1 MSVIVKMAKNKKS
14 KDFRGLE
21 LPDPYGHGFERI
33 EDPLEQT
40 RQQWEKLEQRRQLV
54 GNITRNKFLLFWRSI
69 AGLSLAFFS
78 LLGVLFPQQI
88 AQNRNLVF
96 LLPVPI
102 LLATLPSII
111 ASESA
116 WHAMQARLSL
126 REQGGFS
133 NGSKH
138 ALRVQP
144 GMDRILDGLRD
155 HRRNNLVSTVLIGLS
170 LGLMLLSL
178 SPPPGS
184 VAWTLALIIA
194 MSSGFLYTFHAQHT
208 LDYVRQL
215 GDRFPNL
222 VFHSPTHHPTQL
234 GSILG
239 DLLVTHL
246 DPDLYLEWND
256 WKKEFERSLIPGYD
270 KRQALERLLYI
281 LYLHNEDVLKTQ
293 RVPEELSVFMKRDSV
308 KRILLTDEST
318 FNWRTLQR
326 LISHARAWQP
336 SAFYILDRLQNDL
349 LSGKPELIRA
359 KWRMDAAVD
368 DKSID
373 GSANLFISLNNQTFE
388 SRHVKVE
395 VLVPN
400 GEPKSRDH
408 RFELKPCPPPRHGI
422 KLSNSTDEDA
432 LDWIP
437 RYLEKG
443 VVLWINVA
451 WNRKFYGR
459 SDIQVILRDD
469 EGIILESQVLT
480 TFVESNSAD
489 NTRERI
495 KRLEKARR
503 IGELSIPSVEF
514 F

>member
-1 MSVIVKMAKNKKS
+1 MGKMAKRKPSN
-14 KDFRGLE
+14 DFRSLE

-33 EDPLEQT
+33 EDPLEHT
-40 RQQWEKLEQRRQLV
+40 RRQWEKLENRRRLA
-54 GNITRNKFLLFWRSI
+54 GNVTRNRILLFWRSI
-69 AGLSLAFFS
+69 AGLVLAFFS

-88 AQNRNLVF
+88 SEMSNLVF

-102 LLATLPSII
+102 IMATLPSII

-133 NGSKH
+133 SGSKH

-144 GMDRILDGLRD
+144 GMDRILDGLKD
-155 HRRNNLVSTVLIGLS
+155 HRRNNLVSTVLIGLA

-184 VAWTLALIIA
+184 VAWNLALIIA

-215 GDRFPNL
+215 GDKFSNL
-222 VFHSPTHHPTQL
+222 VFHAPTHHPTQL

-246 DPDLYLEWND
+246 DPDLYLEWSE
-256 WKKEFERSLIPGYD
+256 WKDNFNKSLIPGYD

-281 LYLHNEDVLKTQ
+281 LYLHNEEVLEAEK
-293 RVPEELSVFMKRDSV
+293 VPVELSVFMKKNSI
-308 KRILLTDEST
+308 KRVLLEEDDR

-326 LISHARAWQP
+326 LISHAKAWQP
-336 SAFYILDRLQNDL
+336 SAFDLLDRLQNDL
-349 LSGKPELIRA
+349 LSGRPELIRS
-359 KWRMDAAVD
+359 KWRMDVSID
-368 DKSID
+368 ERSID
-373 GSANLFISLNNQTFE
+373 GSTNLFIALNNQTFE

-408 RFELKPCPPPRHGI
+408 RFELKPCPPPRQEI
-422 KLSNSTDEDA
+422 KLSNPTDEDA

-437 RYLEKG
+437 RYLQKG

-451 WNRKFYGR
+451 WNRKFSGN
-459 SDIQVILRDD
+459 SNIQVILRDD
-469 EGIILESQVLT
+469 EGIVLESQVLT
-480 TFVESNSAD
+480 TIVARNSAD
-489 NTRERI
+489 NTRERV
-495 KRLEKARR
+495 KRLEVARK
-503 IGELSIPSVEF
+503 IGDLTIPKVDFS
-514 F
+514 

>member
-1 MSVIVKMAKNKKS
+1 MGKMAKRKPSN
-14 KDFRGLE
+14 DFRSLE
-21 LPDPYGHGFERI
+21 LPDPYGHGFERS
-33 EDPLEQT
+33 EDPLEHT
-40 RQQWEKLEQRRQLV
+40 RSQWEKLESRRRLA
-54 GNITRNKFLLFWRSI
+54 GNITRNRFLLFWRSV
-69 AGLSLAFFS
+69 AGLILAFFS

-88 AQNRNLVF
+88 SEKSNLVF

-133 NGSKH
+133 SGSKH

-144 GMDRILDGLRD
+144 GMDRILDGWKD
-155 HRRNNLVSTVLIGLS
+155 HRRNNLVSTVLIGLA

-184 VAWTLALIIA
+184 VAWNLALVIA

-215 GDRFPNL
+215 GDKFSNL
-222 VFHSPTHHPTQL
+222 VFHAPTHHPTQL

-246 DPDLYLEWND
+246 DPDLYLEWREWRKQFD
-256 WKKEFERSLIPGYD
+256 KSLIPGYD

-281 LYLHNEDVLKTQ
+281 LYLHNEDVLPAK
-293 RVPEELSVFMKRDSV
+293 RVPEELSVFMKHDTI
-308 KRILLTDEST
+308 KEILLEEGNR

-326 LISHARAWQP
+326 LISHAKAWQP
-336 SAFYILDRLQNDL
+336 SAFELLDRLQNDL
-349 LSGKPELIRA
+349 LVGQPELIRS
-359 KWRMDAAVD
+359 KWRMDVSID
-368 DKSID
+368 EKSID
-373 GSANLFISLNNQTFE
+373 GSTNLFIALNNQTFE
-388 SRHVKVE
+388 PRHVKVE

-408 RFELKPCPPPRHGI
+408 RFELKPCPPPRQEI
-422 KLSNSTDEDA
+422 KLSNSSDEDA

-437 RYLEKG
+437 RYLQKG

-451 WNRKFYGR
+451 WNRRFSGN
-459 SDIQVILRDD
+459 SNIQVILRDD
-469 EGIILESQVLT
+469 DGIILESKVLT
-480 TFVESNSAD
+480 TFVERNSAD
-489 NTRERI
+489 NTRERV
-495 KRLEKARR
+495 KRLELARK
-503 IGELSIPSVEF
+503 IGELSIPNVDF
-514 F
+514 R

>member
-1 MSVIVKMAKNKKS
+1 MGKMAKRKPSN
-14 KDFRGLE
+14 DFRSLE

-33 EDPLEQT
+33 EDPLEHT
-40 RQQWEKLEQRRQLV
+40 RRQWEKLENRRRLA
-54 GNITRNKFLLFWRSI
+54 GNVTRNRILLFWRSI
-69 AGLSLAFFS
+69 AGLVLAFFS

-88 AQNRNLVF
+88 SEMSNLVF

-102 LLATLPSII
+102 IMATLPSII

-133 NGSKH
+133 SGSKH

-144 GMDRILDGLRD
+144 GMDRILDGLKD
-155 HRRNNLVSTVLIGLS
+155 HRRNNLVSTVLIGLA

-184 VAWTLALIIA
+184 VAWNLALIIA

-215 GDRFPNL
+215 GDKFSNL
-222 VFHSPTHHPTQL
+222 VFHAPTHHPTQL

-246 DPDLYLEWND
+246 DPDLYLEWSE
-256 WKKEFERSLIPGYD
+256 WKDNFNKSLIPGYD

-281 LYLHNEDVLKTQ
+281 LYLHNEEVLEAGK
-293 RVPEELSVFMKRDSV
+293 VPVELSVFMKKNSI
-308 KRILLTDEST
+308 KRVLLEEDDR

-326 LISHARAWQP
+326 LISHAKAWQP
-336 SAFYILDRLQNDL
+336 SAFDLLDRLQNDL
-349 LSGKPELIRA
+349 LSGRPELIRS
-359 KWRMDAAVD
+359 KWRMDVSID
-368 DKSID
+368 ERSID
-373 GSANLFISLNNQTFE
+373 GSTNLFIALNNQTFE

-408 RFELKPCPPPRHGI
+408 RFELKPCPPPRQEI
-422 KLSNSTDEDA
+422 KLSNPTDEDA

-437 RYLEKG
+437 RYLQKG

-451 WNRKFYGR
+451 WNRKFSGN
-459 SDIQVILRDD
+459 SNIQVILRDD
-469 EGIILESQVLT
+469 EGIVLESQVLT
-480 TFVESNSAD
+480 TIVARNSAD
-489 NTRERI
+489 NTRERV
-495 KRLEKARR
+495 KRLEVARK
-503 IGELSIPSVEF
+503 IGDLTIPKVDFS
-514 F
+514 

>member
-1 MSVIVKMAKNKKS
+1 MAKRKPGN
-14 KDFRGLE
+14 DFRSLE

-33 EDPLEQT
+33 EDPLEHT
-40 RQQWEKLEQRRQLV
+40 RRQWEKLENRRRLA
-54 GNITRNKFLLFWRSI
+54 GNVTRNRILLFWRSI
-69 AGLSLAFFS
+69 AGLVLAFFS

-88 AQNRNLVF
+88 SEMSNLVF

-102 LLATLPSII
+102 IMATLPSII

-133 NGSKH
+133 SGSKH

-144 GMDRILDGLRD
+144 GMDRILDGLKD
-155 HRRNNLVSTVLIGLS
+155 HRRNNLVSTVLIGLA

-184 VAWTLALIIA
+184 VAWNLALIIS

-215 GDRFPNL
+215 GDKFSNL
-222 VFHSPTHHPTQL
+222 VFHAPTHHPTQL

-246 DPDLYLEWND
+246 DPDLYLEWSE
-256 WKKEFERSLIPGYD
+256 WKDTFNKSLIPGYD

-281 LYLHNEDVLKTQ
+281 LYLHNEEVLESEK
-293 RVPEELSVFMKRDSV
+293 VPVELSVFMKKNSIKQV
-308 KRILLTDEST
+308 LLEEGDR
-318 FNWRTLQR
+318 FNWRTLQT
-326 LISHARAWQP
+326 LISHAKAWQP
-336 SAFYILDRLQNDL
+336 SAFDLLDRLQNDL
-349 LSGKPELIRA
+349 LSGRPELIRS
-359 KWRMDAAVD
+359 KWRMDVSID
-368 DKSID
+368 EKSID
-373 GSANLFISLNNQTFE
+373 GSTNLFIALNNQTFE

-408 RFELKPCPPPRHGI
+408 RFELKPCPPPRQEI
-422 KLSNSTDEDA
+422 KLSNPTDEDA

-437 RYLEKG
+437 RYLQKG

-451 WNRKFYGR
+451 WNRKFSGN
-459 SDIQVILRDD
+459 SNIQVILRDD
-469 EGIILESQVLT
+469 EGIVLESQVLT
-480 TFVESNSAD
+480 TIVARNSAD
-489 NTRERI
+489 NTRERV
-495 KRLEKARR
+495 KRLEVARK
-503 IGELSIPSVEF
+503 IGDLTIPKVDFS
-514 F
+514 

>member
-1 MSVIVKMAKNKKS
+1 MAKRKPGN
-14 KDFRGLE
+14 DFRSLE

-33 EDPLEQT
+33 EDPLEHT
-40 RQQWEKLEQRRQLV
+40 RRQWEKLENRRRLA
-54 GNITRNKFLLFWRSI
+54 GNVTRNRILLFWRSI
-69 AGLSLAFFS
+69 AGLVLAFFS

-88 AQNRNLVF
+88 SEMSNLVF

-102 LLATLPSII
+102 IMATLPSII

-133 NGSKH
+133 SGSKH

-144 GMDRILDGLRD
+144 GMDRILDGLKD
-155 HRRNNLVSTVLIGLS
+155 HRRNNLVSTVLIGLA

-184 VAWTLALIIA
+184 VAWNLALIIA

-215 GDRFPNL
+215 GDKFSNL
-222 VFHSPTHHPTQL
+222 VFHAPTHHPTQL

-246 DPDLYLEWND
+246 DPDLYLEWSE
-256 WKKEFERSLIPGYD
+256 WKDNFNKSLIPGYD

-281 LYLHNEDVLKTQ
+281 LYLHNEEVLEAEK
-293 RVPEELSVFMKRDSV
+293 VPVELSVFMKKNSI
-308 KRILLTDEST
+308 KRVLLEEDDR

-326 LISHARAWQP
+326 LISHAKAWQP
-336 SAFYILDRLQNDL
+336 SAFDLLDRLQNDL
-349 LSGKPELIRA
+349 LSGRPELIRS
-359 KWRMDAAVD
+359 KWRMDVSID
-368 DKSID
+368 ERSID
-373 GSANLFISLNNQTFE
+373 GSTNLFIALNNQTFE

-408 RFELKPCPPPRHGI
+408 RFELKPCPPPRQEI
-422 KLSNSTDEDA
+422 KLSNPTDEDA

-437 RYLEKG
+437 RYLQKG

-451 WNRKFYGR
+451 WNRKFSGN
-459 SDIQVILRDD
+459 SNIQVILRDD
-469 EGIILESQVLT
+469 EGIVLESQVLT
-480 TFVESNSAD
+480 TIVARNSAD
-489 NTRERI
+489 NTRERV
-495 KRLEKARR
+495 KRLEVARK
-503 IGELSIPSVEF
+503 IGDLAIPKVDFS
-514 F
+514 

>member
-1 MSVIVKMAKNKKS
+1 M
-14 KDFRGLE
+14 
-21 LPDPYGHGFERI
+21 
-33 EDPLEQT
+33 
-40 RQQWEKLEQRRQLV
+40 
-54 GNITRNKFLLFWRSI
+54 
-69 AGLSLAFFS
+69 AGLILAFFS

-88 AQNRNLVF
+88 SEKSNLVF

-133 NGSKH
+133 SGSKH

-144 GMDRILDGLRD
+144 GMDRILDGLKD
-155 HRRNNLVSTVLIGLS
+155 HRRNNLISTVLIGLA

-184 VAWTLALIIA
+184 VAWNLALVIA

-215 GDRFPNL
+215 GDKFSNL
-222 VFHSPTHHPTQL
+222 VFHAPTHHPTQL

-246 DPDLYLEWND
+246 DPDLYLEWREWRN
-256 WKKEFERSLIPGYD
+256 EFDKSLIPGYD

-281 LYLHNEDVLKTQ
+281 LYLHNEDVLPAK
-293 RVPEELSVFMKRDSV
+293 RVPEELAVFMKHDSI
-308 KRILLTDEST
+308 KEILLVEENR

-326 LISHARAWQP
+326 LISHAKAWQP
-336 SAFYILDRLQNDL
+336 SAFELLDRLQNDL
-349 LSGKPELIRA
+349 LAGQPELIRA
-359 KWRMDAAVD
+359 KWRMDVSID
-368 DKSID
+368 EKSID
-373 GSANLFISLNNQTFE
+373 GSTNLFIALNNQTFE
-388 SRHVKVE
+388 PRHVKVE

-408 RFELKPCPPPRHGI
+408 RFELKPCPPPRQEI

-437 RYLEKG
+437 RYLQKG

-451 WNRKFYGR
+451 WSR
-459 SDIQVILRDD
+459 SFSGDSNIQVILRDD
-469 EGIILESQVLT
+469 DGIILESNVLT
-480 TFVESNSAD
+480 TIVERNSAD
-489 NTRERI
+489 NTRERV
-495 KRLEKARR
+495 KRLEVARK
-503 IGELSIPSVEF
+503 IGELSIPNVDF
-514 F
+514 N

>member
-1 MSVIVKMAKNKKS
+1 MGKMAKRKPSN
-14 KDFRGLE
+14 DFRSLE
-21 LPDPYGHGFERI
+21 LPDPYGHGFERS
-33 EDPLEQT
+33 EDPLEHT
-40 RQQWEKLEQRRQLV
+40 RSQWEKLESRRRLA
-54 GNITRNKFLLFWRSI
+54 GNITRNRFLLFWRSV
-69 AGLSLAFFS
+69 AGLILAFFS

-88 AQNRNLVF
+88 SEKSNLVF

-133 NGSKH
+133 SGSKH

-144 GMDRILDGLRD
+144 GMDRILDGLKD
-155 HRRNNLVSTVLIGLS
+155 HRRNNLVSTVLIGLA

-184 VAWTLALIIA
+184 VAWNLALVIA

-215 GDRFPNL
+215 GDKFSNL
-222 VFHSPTHHPTQL
+222 VFHAPTHHPTQL

-246 DPDLYLEWND
+246 DPDLYLEWREWRKQFD
-256 WKKEFERSLIPGYD
+256 KSLIPGYD

-281 LYLHNEDVLKTQ
+281 LYLHNEDVLPAK
-293 RVPEELSVFMKRDSV
+293 RVPEELSVFMKHDTI
-308 KRILLTDEST
+308 KEILLEEGNR

-326 LISHARAWQP
+326 LISHAKAWQP
-336 SAFYILDRLQNDL
+336 SAFELLDRLQNDL
-349 LSGKPELIRA
+349 LVGQPELIRS
-359 KWRMDAAVD
+359 KWRMDVSID
-368 DKSID
+368 EKSID
-373 GSANLFISLNNQTFE
+373 GSTNLFIALNNQTFE
-388 SRHVKVE
+388 PRHVKVE

-408 RFELKPCPPPRHGI
+408 RFELKPCPPPRQEI
-422 KLSNSTDEDA
+422 KLSNSSDEDA

-437 RYLEKG
+437 RYLQKG

-451 WNRKFYGR
+451 WNRRFSGN
-459 SDIQVILRDD
+459 SNIQVILRDD
-469 EGIILESQVLT
+469 DGIILESKVLT
-480 TFVESNSAD
+480 TFVERNSAD
-489 NTRERI
+489 NTRERV
-495 KRLEKARR
+495 KRLELARK
-503 IGELSIPSVEF
+503 IGELSIPNVDF
-514 F
+514 R

>member
-1 MSVIVKMAKNKKS
+1 MAKRKPSN
-14 KDFRGLE
+14 DFRSLE

-33 EDPLEQT
+33 EDPLEHT
-40 RQQWEKLEQRRQLV
+40 RRQWEKLENRRRLA
-54 GNITRNKFLLFWRSI
+54 GNVTRNRILLFWRSI
-69 AGLSLAFFS
+69 AGLVLAFFS

-88 AQNRNLVF
+88 SEMSNLVF

-102 LLATLPSII
+102 IMATLPSII

-133 NGSKH
+133 SGSKH

-144 GMDRILDGLRD
+144 GMDRILDGLKD
-155 HRRNNLVSTVLIGLS
+155 HRRNNLVSTVLIGLA

-184 VAWTLALIIA
+184 VAWNLALIIA

-215 GDRFPNL
+215 GDKFSNL
-222 VFHSPTHHPTQL
+222 VFHAPTHHPTQL

-246 DPDLYLEWND
+246 DPDLYLEWSE
-256 WKKEFERSLIPGYD
+256 WKDIFNKSLIPGYD

-281 LYLHNEDVLKTQ
+281 LYLHNEEVLEAEK
-293 RVPEELSVFMKRDSV
+293 VPVELSVFMKKNSI
-308 KRILLTDEST
+308 KRVLLEEDDR

-326 LISHARAWQP
+326 LISHAKAWQP
-336 SAFYILDRLQNDL
+336 SAFDLLDRLQNDL
-349 LSGKPELIRA
+349 LSGRPELIRS
-359 KWRMDAAVD
+359 KWRMDVSID
-368 DKSID
+368 ERSID
-373 GSANLFISLNNQTFE
+373 GSTNLFIALNNQTFE

-408 RFELKPCPPPRHGI
+408 RFELKPCPPPRQEI
-422 KLSNSTDEDA
+422 KLSNPTDEDA

-437 RYLEKG
+437 RYLQKG

-451 WNRKFYGR
+451 WNRKFSGN
-459 SDIQVILRDD
+459 SNIQVILRDD
-469 EGIILESQVLT
+469 EGIVLESQVLT
-480 TFVESNSAD
+480 TIVARNSAD
-489 NTRERI
+489 NTRERV
-495 KRLEKARR
+495 KRLEVARK
-503 IGELSIPSVEF
+503 IGDLTIPKVDFS
-514 F
+514 

>member
-1 MSVIVKMAKNKKS
+1 MGKMAKRKPSN
-14 KDFRGLE
+14 DFRSLE
-21 LPDPYGHGFERI
+21 LPDPYGHGFERS
-33 EDPLEQT
+33 EDPLEHT
-40 RQQWEKLEQRRQLV
+40 RSQWEKLESRRRLA
-54 GNITRNKFLLFWRSI
+54 GNITRNRFLLFWRSV
-69 AGLSLAFFS
+69 AGLILAFFS

-88 AQNRNLVF
+88 SEKSNLVF

-133 NGSKH
+133 SGSKH

-144 GMDRILDGLRD
+144 GMDRILDGLKD
-155 HRRNNLVSTVLIGLS
+155 HRRNNLVSTVLIGLA

-184 VAWTLALIIA
+184 VAWNLALVIA

-215 GDRFPNL
+215 GDKFSNL
-222 VFHSPTHHPTQL
+222 VFHAPTHHPTQF

-246 DPDLYLEWND
+246 DPDLYLEWREWRKQFD
-256 WKKEFERSLIPGYD
+256 KSLIPGYD

-281 LYLHNEDVLKTQ
+281 LYLHNEDVLPAK
-293 RVPEELSVFMKRDSV
+293 RVPEELSVFMKHDTI
-308 KRILLTDEST
+308 KEILLEEGNR

-326 LISHARAWQP
+326 LISHAKAWQP
-336 SAFYILDRLQNDL
+336 SAFELLDRLQNDL
-349 LSGKPELIRA
+349 LVGQPELIRS
-359 KWRMDAAVD
+359 KWRMDVSID
-368 DKSID
+368 EKSID
-373 GSANLFISLNNQTFE
+373 GSTNLFIALNNQTFE
-388 SRHVKVE
+388 PRHVKVE

-408 RFELKPCPPPRHGI
+408 RFELKPCPPPRQEI
-422 KLSNSTDEDA
+422 KLSNSSDEDA

-437 RYLEKG
+437 RYLQKG

-451 WNRKFYGR
+451 WNRRFSGN
-459 SDIQVILRDD
+459 SNIQVILRDD
-469 EGIILESQVLT
+469 DGIILESKVLT
-480 TFVESNSAD
+480 TFVERNSAD
-489 NTRERI
+489 NTRERV
-495 KRLEKARR
+495 KRLELARK
-503 IGELSIPSVEF
+503 IGELSIPNVDF
-514 F
+514 R

>member
-1 MSVIVKMAKNKKS
+1 MAKRKTSNN
-14 KDFRGLE
+14 FRSLE
-21 LPDPYGHGFERI
+21 LPDPYGHGFERN
-33 EDPLEQT
+33 EDPLEHT
-40 RQQWEKLEQRRQLV
+40 RAQWEKLEYRRQLA
-54 GNITRNKFLLFWRSI
+54 GNVTRNRFLLFWRSS
-69 AGLSLAFFS
+69 AGLILAFFS

-88 AQNRNLVF
+88 SEKSNLIF

-133 NGSKH
+133 SGNKH

-144 GMDRILDGLRD
+144 GMDRILDGLKD
-155 HRRNNLVSTVLIGLS
+155 HRRNNMISTVLIGLA

-184 VAWTLALIIA
+184 VAWNLALLIA

-215 GDRFPNL
+215 GDKFSNL
-222 VFHSPTHHPTQL
+222 VFHAPTHHPTQL

-246 DPDLYLEWND
+246 DPDLYLEWMEWRN
-256 WKKEFERSLIPGYD
+256 KFEKSLIPGYD

-281 LYLHNEDVLKTQ
+281 LYLHNEEVLPANK
-293 RVPEELSVFMKRDSV
+293 VPVELSVFMKKDTIND
-308 KRILLTDEST
+308 ILLEGENR

-326 LISHARAWQP
+326 LISHAKAWQP
-336 SAFYILDRLQNDL
+336 SAFNLLDRLQNDL
-349 LSGKPELIRA
+349 LSGRPELIRS
-359 KWRMDAAVD
+359 KWRMDVSID
-368 DKSID
+368 EKSID
-373 GSANLFISLNNQTFE
+373 GSTNLFIALNNQTFE

-395 VLVPN
+395 VLVPK
-400 GEPKSRDH
+400 GEPESRDH
-408 RFELKPCPPPRHGI
+408 RLELKPCPPPRKEI
-422 KLSNSTDEDA
+422 KLSNATDEDA

-437 RYLEKG
+437 RYLQKG

-451 WNRKFYGR
+451 WNRSFRGA
-459 SDIQVILRDD
+459 SNIQVILRDD
-469 EGIILESQVLT
+469 DGIILESQVLT
-480 TFVESNSAD
+480 TFVERNSAD
-489 NTRERI
+489 TTRERI
-495 KRLEKARR
+495 KRLEVARK
-503 IGELSIPSVEF
+503 IGELGIPSVDF
-514 F
+514 R

>member
-1 MSVIVKMAKNKKS
+1 MGKMAKRKPSN
-14 KDFRGLE
+14 DFRSLE

-33 EDPLEQT
+33 EDPLEHT
-40 RQQWEKLEQRRQLV
+40 RGQWEKLENRRRLA
-54 GNITRNKFLLFWRSI
+54 GNITRNRILLFWRSI
-69 AGLSLAFFS
+69 AGLILAFFS

-88 AQNRNLVF
+88 SEKSNLVF

-102 LLATLPSII
+102 LMATLPSII

-133 NGSKH
+133 SGSKH

-144 GMDRILDGLRD
+144 GMDRILDGLKD
-155 HRRNNLVSTVLIGLS
+155 HRRNNLVSTVLIGLA

-178 SPPPGS
+178 SPPAGS
-184 VAWTLALIIA
+184 VAWNLALIIA

-215 GDRFPNL
+215 GDKFSNL
-222 VFHSPTHHPTQL
+222 VFHAPTHHPTQL

-246 DPDLYLEWND
+246 DPDLYLEWRE
-256 WKKEFERSLIPGYD
+256 WRSNFDEALIPGYD
-270 KRQALERLLYI
+270 KSQALERLLYI
-281 LYLHNEDVLKTQ
+281 LYLHNEDVLKTEK
-293 RVPEELSVFMKRDSV
+293 VPVELSVFMKQNSIRE
-308 KRILLTDEST
+308 ILLEQENR

-326 LISHARAWQP
+326 LISHAKAWQP
-336 SAFYILDRLQNDL
+336 SAFELLDRLQNDL
-349 LSGKPELIRA
+349 LSGRPELIRS
-359 KWRMDAAVD
+359 KWRMDVSID
-368 DKSID
+368 EKSID
-373 GSANLFISLNNQTFE
+373 GSTNLFIALNNQTFE

-408 RFELKPCPPPRHGI
+408 RFELKPCPPPRQEI
-422 KLSNSTDEDA
+422 KLSNATDEDA

-437 RYLEKG
+437 RYLQKG

-451 WNRKFYGR
+451 WNRKFSGN
-459 SDIQVILRDD
+459 SNIQVILRDD
-469 EGIILESQVLT
+469 EGIVLESQVLT
-480 TFVESNSAD
+480 TLVERNSSD
-489 NTRERI
+489 NTRERV
-495 KRLEKARR
+495 KRLEIARK
-503 IGELSIPSVEF
+503 IGELAIPNVKFS
-514 F
+514 

>member
-1 MSVIVKMAKNKKS
+1 MGKMAKRKPSN
-14 KDFRGLE
+14 DFRSLE
-21 LPDPYGHGFERI
+21 LPDPYGHGFERS
-33 EDPLEQT
+33 EDPLEHT
-40 RQQWEKLEQRRQLV
+40 RSQWEKLESRRRLA
-54 GNITRNKFLLFWRSI
+54 GNITRNRFLLFWRSV
-69 AGLSLAFFS
+69 AGLILAFFS

-88 AQNRNLVF
+88 SEKSNLVF

-133 NGSKH
+133 SGSKH

-144 GMDRILDGLRD
+144 GMDRILDGLKD
-155 HRRNNLVSTVLIGLS
+155 HRRNNLVSTVLIGLA

-184 VAWTLALIIA
+184 VAWNLALVIA

-215 GDRFPNL
+215 GDKFSNL
-222 VFHSPTHHPTQL
+222 VFHAPTHHPTQL

-246 DPDLYLEWND
+246 DPDLYLEWREWRKQFD
-256 WKKEFERSLIPGYD
+256 KSLIPGYD

-281 LYLHNEDVLKTQ
+281 LYLHNEDVLPAK
-293 RVPEELSVFMKRDSV
+293 RVPEELSVFMKHDTI
-308 KRILLTDEST
+308 KEILLEEGNR

-326 LISHARAWQP
+326 LISHAKAWQP
-336 SAFYILDRLQNDL
+336 SAFELLDRLQNDL
-349 LSGKPELIRA
+349 LVGQPELIRS
-359 KWRMDAAVD
+359 KWRMDVSID
-368 DKSID
+368 EKRID
-373 GSANLFISLNNQTFE
+373 GSTNLFIALNNQTFE
-388 SRHVKVE
+388 PRHVKVE

-408 RFELKPCPPPRHGI
+408 RFELKPCPPPRQEI
-422 KLSNSTDEDA
+422 KLSNSSDEDA

-437 RYLEKG
+437 RYLQKG

-451 WNRKFYGR
+451 WNRRFSGN
-459 SDIQVILRDD
+459 SNIQVILRDD
-469 EGIILESQVLT
+469 DGIILESKVLT
-480 TFVESNSAD
+480 TFVERNSAD
-489 NTRERI
+489 NTRERV
-495 KRLEKARR
+495 KRLELARK
-503 IGELSIPSVEF
+503 IGELSIPNVDF
-514 F
+514 R

>member
-1 MSVIVKMAKNKKS
+1 MGKMAKRKPSN
-14 KDFRGLE
+14 DFRSLE
-21 LPDPYGHGFERI
+21 LPDPYGHGFDRS
-33 EDPLEQT
+33 EDPLEHT
-40 RQQWEKLEQRRQLV
+40 RSQWEKLENRRRLA
-54 GNITRNKFLLFWRSI
+54 GNITRNRFLLFWRSV
-69 AGLSLAFFS
+69 AGLILAFFS

-88 AQNRNLVF
+88 SEKSNLVF

-133 NGSKH
+133 SGSKH

-144 GMDRILDGLRD
+144 GMDRILDGLKD
-155 HRRNNLVSTVLIGLS
+155 HRRNNLVSTVLIGLA

-184 VAWTLALIIA
+184 VAWNLALVIA

-215 GDRFPNL
+215 GDKFSNL
-222 VFHSPTHHPTQL
+222 VFHAPTHHPTQL

-246 DPDLYLEWND
+246 DPDLYLEWMEWRN
-256 WKKEFERSLIPGYD
+256 EFDKSLIPGYD

-281 LYLHNEDVLKTQ
+281 LYLHNEDVLPAK
-293 RVPEELSVFMKRDSV
+293 RVPEELAVFMRHDSI
-308 KRILLTDEST
+308 KEILLVEENR

-326 LISHARAWQP
+326 LISHAKAWQP
-336 SAFYILDRLQNDL
+336 SAFELLDRLQNDL
-349 LSGKPELIRA
+349 LVGQPELIRA
-359 KWRMDAAVD
+359 KWRMDVSID
-368 DKSID
+368 EKSID
-373 GSANLFISLNNQTFE
+373 GSTNLFIALNNQTFE
-388 SRHVKVE
+388 PRHVKVE

-408 RFELKPCPPPRHGI
+408 RFELKPCPPPRQEI

-437 RYLEKG
+437 RYLQKG

-451 WNRKFYGR
+451 WNRSFSGN
-459 SDIQVILRDD
+459 SNIQVILRDD
-469 EGIILESQVLT
+469 DGIILESNVLT
-480 TFVESNSAD
+480 TIVERNSAD
-489 NTRERI
+489 NTRERV
-495 KRLEKARR
+495 KRLEVARK
-503 IGELSIPSVEF
+503 IGELSIPNVDFS
-514 F
+514 

>member
-1 MSVIVKMAKNKKS
+1 MGKMAKRKPSN
-14 KDFRGLE
+14 DFRSLE
-21 LPDPYGHGFERI
+21 LPDPYGHGFDRS
-33 EDPLEQT
+33 EDPLEHT
-40 RQQWEKLEQRRQLV
+40 RTQWEKLENRRRLA
-54 GNITRNKFLLFWRSI
+54 GNITRNRFLLFWRSA
-69 AGLSLAFFS
+69 AGLILAFFS

-88 AQNRNLVF
+88 SEKSNLVF

-133 NGSKH
+133 SGSKH

-144 GMDRILDGLRD
+144 GMDRILDGLKD
-155 HRRNNLVSTVLIGLS
+155 HRRNNLVSTVLIGLA

-184 VAWTLALIIA
+184 VAWNLALVIA

-215 GDRFPNL
+215 GDKFSNL
-222 VFHSPTHHPTQL
+222 VFHAPTHHPTQL

-246 DPDLYLEWND
+246 DPDLYLEWREWRN
-256 WKKEFERSLIPGYD
+256 EFDKSLIPGYD

-281 LYLHNEDVLKTQ
+281 LYLHNKDVLPAK
-293 RVPEELSVFMKRDSV
+293 RVPEELSVFMKSDSI
-308 KRILLTDEST
+308 KGILLEEENR

-326 LISHARAWQP
+326 LISHAKAWQP
-336 SAFYILDRLQNDL
+336 SAFELLDRLQNDL
-349 LSGKPELIRA
+349 LAGKPELIRS
-359 KWRMDAAVD
+359 KWRMDVSID
-368 DKSID
+368 EKSID
-373 GSANLFISLNNQTFE
+373 GSTNLFIALNNQTFE
-388 SRHVKVE
+388 PRHVKVE

-408 RFELKPCPPPRHGI
+408 RFELKPCPPPRQEI
-422 KLSNSTDEDA
+422 KLSNSSDEDA

-437 RYLEKG
+437 RYLQKG

-451 WNRKFYGR
+451 WNRSFSGN
-459 SDIQVILRDD
+459 SNIQVILRGDD
-469 EGIILESQVLT
+469 GIILESKVLT
-480 TFVESNSAD
+480 TFVERNSAD

-495 KRLEKARR
+495 KRLEIARK
-503 IGELSIPSVEF
+503 IGELSIPNVDFS
-514 F
+514 

>member
-1 MSVIVKMAKNKKS
+1 MAKRKPSN
-14 KDFRGLE
+14 DFRSLE
-21 LPDPYGHGFERI
+21 LPDPYGHGFERS
-33 EDPLEQT
+33 EDPLEHT
-40 RQQWEKLEQRRQLV
+40 RSQWEKLESRRRLA
-54 GNITRNKFLLFWRSI
+54 GNITRNRFLLFWRSV
-69 AGLSLAFFS
+69 AGLILAFFS

-88 AQNRNLVF
+88 SEESNLVF

-133 NGSKH
+133 SGSKH

-144 GMDRILDGLRD
+144 GMDRILDGLKD
-155 HRRNNLVSTVLIGLS
+155 HRRNNLVSTVLIGLA

-184 VAWTLALIIA
+184 VAWNLALVIA

-215 GDRFPNL
+215 GDKFSNL
-222 VFHSPTHHPTQL
+222 VFHAPTHHPTQL

-246 DPDLYLEWND
+246 DPDLYLEWREWRKQFD
-256 WKKEFERSLIPGYD
+256 KSLIPGYD

-281 LYLHNEDVLKTQ
+281 LYLHNEDVLPAK
-293 RVPEELSVFMKRDSV
+293 RVPEELSVFMKHDTI
-308 KRILLTDEST
+308 KEILLEEGNR

-326 LISHARAWQP
+326 LISHAKAWQP
-336 SAFYILDRLQNDL
+336 SAFELLDRLQNDL
-349 LSGKPELIRA
+349 LVGQPELIRS
-359 KWRMDAAVD
+359 KWRMDVSID
-368 DKSID
+368 EKSID
-373 GSANLFISLNNQTFE
+373 GSTNLFIALNNQTFE
-388 SRHVKVE
+388 PRHVKVE

-408 RFELKPCPPPRHGI
+408 RFELKPCPPPRQEI
-422 KLSNSTDEDA
+422 KLSNSSDEDA

-437 RYLEKG
+437 RYLQKG

-451 WNRKFYGR
+451 WNRRFSGN
-459 SDIQVILRDD
+459 SNIQVILRDD
-469 EGIILESQVLT
+469 DGIILESKVLT
-480 TFVESNSAD
+480 TFVERNSAD
-489 NTRERI
+489 NTRERV
-495 KRLEKARR
+495 KRLELARK
-503 IGELSIPSVEF
+503 IGELSIPNVDF
-514 F
+514 R

>member
-1 MSVIVKMAKNKKS
+1 MAKRKPGN
-14 KDFRGLE
+14 DFRSLE

-33 EDPLEQT
+33 EDPLEHT
-40 RQQWEKLEQRRQLV
+40 RRQWEKLENRRRLA
-54 GNITRNKFLLFWRSI
+54 GNVTRNRILLFWRSI
-69 AGLSLAFFS
+69 AGLVLAFFS

-88 AQNRNLVF
+88 SEMSNLVF

-102 LLATLPSII
+102 IMATLPSII

-133 NGSKH
+133 SGSKH

-144 GMDRILDGLRD
+144 GMDRILDGLKD
-155 HRRNNLVSTVLIGLS
+155 HRRNNLVSTVLIGLA

-184 VAWTLALIIA
+184 VAWNLALIIA

-215 GDRFPNL
+215 GDKFSNL
-222 VFHSPTHHPTQL
+222 VFHAPTHHPTQL

-246 DPDLYLEWND
+246 DPDLYLEWSE
-256 WKKEFERSLIPGYD
+256 WKDNFNKSLIPGYD

-281 LYLHNEDVLKTQ
+281 LYLHNEEVLEAGK
-293 RVPEELSVFMKRDSV
+293 VPVELSVFMKKNSI
-308 KRILLTDEST
+308 KRVLLEEDDR

-326 LISHARAWQP
+326 LISHAKAWQP
-336 SAFYILDRLQNDL
+336 SAFDLLDRLQNDL
-349 LSGKPELIRA
+349 LSGRPELIRS
-359 KWRMDAAVD
+359 KWRMDVSID
-368 DKSID
+368 ERSID
-373 GSANLFISLNNQTFE
+373 GSTNLFIALNNQTFE

-408 RFELKPCPPPRHGI
+408 RFELKPCPPPRQEI
-422 KLSNSTDEDA
+422 KLSNPTDEDA

-437 RYLEKG
+437 RYLQKG

-451 WNRKFYGR
+451 WNRKFSGN
-459 SDIQVILRDD
+459 SNIQVILRDD
-469 EGIILESQVLT
+469 EGIVLESQVLT
-480 TFVESNSAD
+480 TIVARNSAD
-489 NTRERI
+489 NTRERV
-495 KRLEKARR
+495 KRLEVARK
-503 IGELSIPSVEF
+503 IGDLAIPKVDFS
-514 F
+514 

>member
-1 MSVIVKMAKNKKS
+1 MSKMAKRKPSN
-14 KDFRGLE
+14 DFRSLE

-33 EDPLEQT
+33 EDPLEHT
-40 RQQWEKLEQRRQLV
+40 RGQWEKLENRRRLA
-54 GNITRNKFLLFWRSI
+54 GNITRNRILLFWRSI
-69 AGLSLAFFS
+69 AGLILAFFS

-88 AQNRNLVF
+88 SEKSNLVF

-133 NGSKH
+133 SGGKH

-144 GMDRILDGLRD
+144 GMDRILDGLKD

-184 VAWTLALIIA
+184 VAWNLALVIA
-194 MSSGFLYTFHAQHT
+194 MSSGFMYTFHAQHT

-215 GDRFPNL
+215 GDKFSNL
-222 VFHSPTHHPTQL
+222 VFHAPTHHPTQL

-246 DPDLYLEWND
+246 DPDLYLEWRE
-256 WKKEFERSLIPGYD
+256 WRSDFNKALIPGYD
-270 KRQALERLLYI
+270 KSQALERLLYI
-281 LYLHNEDVLKTQ
+281 LYLHNEDVLTTQ
-293 RVPEELSVFMKRDSV
+293 KVPVELAIFMKQNSIRD
-308 KRILLTDEST
+308 LLLEEDNR

-326 LISHARAWQP
+326 LISHAKAWQP
-336 SAFYILDRLQNDL
+336 SAFDLLDRLQNDL
-349 LSGKPELIRA
+349 LSGRPELIRS
-359 KWRMDAAVD
+359 KWRMDVSID
-368 DKSID
+368 EKSID
-373 GSANLFISLNNQTFE
+373 GSTNLFIALNNQTFE
-388 SRHVKVE
+388 PRHVKVE

-408 RFELKPCPPPRHGI
+408 RFELKPCPPPRKEI
-422 KLSNSTDEDA
+422 KLSNATDEDA

-437 RYLEKG
+437 RYLQKG

-451 WNRKFYGR
+451 WNRKFSGN
-459 SDIQVILRDD
+459 SNIQVILRDD
-469 EGIILESQVLT
+469 DGIVLESQVLT
-480 TFVESNSAD
+480 TLVERNSAD

-495 KRLEKARR
+495 KRLEIARK
-503 IGELSIPSVEF
+503 IGELSVPKVEF
-514 F
+514 S

>member
-1 MSVIVKMAKNKKS
+1 
-14 KDFRGLE
+14 
-21 LPDPYGHGFERI
+21 
-33 EDPLEQT
+33 
-40 RQQWEKLEQRRQLV
+40 
-54 GNITRNKFLLFWRSI
+54 
-69 AGLSLAFFS
+69 
-78 LLGVLFPQQI
+78 
-88 AQNRNLVF
+88 
-96 LLPVPI
+96 
-102 LLATLPSII
+102 
-111 ASESA
+111 
-116 WHAMQARLSL
+116 
-126 REQGGFS
+126 
-133 NGSKH
+133 
-138 ALRVQP
+138 
-144 GMDRILDGLRD
+144 
-155 HRRNNLVSTVLIGLS
+155 
-170 LGLMLLSL
+170 
-178 SPPPGS
+178 
-184 VAWTLALIIA
+184 LALIIA

-215 GDRFPNL
+215 GDKFPNL

-256 WKKEFERSLIPGYD
+256 WKKEFEKSLIPGYD

-281 LYLHNEDVLKTQ
+281 LYLHNADVLKTH

-308 KRILLTDEST
+308 KQILLIEESR

-326 LISHARAWQP
+326 LISHAKAWQP

-359 KWRMDAAVD
+359 KWRMDAAID

-373 GSANLFISLNNQTFE
+373 GSANLFIALNNQTFE

-395 VLVPN
+395 VMVPN

-408 RFELKPCPPPRHGI
+408 RFELKPCPPPRQEI
-422 KLSNSTDEDA
+422 KLSNSTEEDA

-451 WNRKFYGR
+451 WNRKFHGR

-495 KRLEKARR
+495 KRLEKARK
-503 IGELSIPSVEF
+503 IGELKIPSVEF
-514 F
+514 S

>member
-1 MSVIVKMAKNKKS
+1 MGKMAKRKPSN
-14 KDFRGLE
+14 DFRSLE
-21 LPDPYGHGFERI
+21 LPDPYGHGFERS
-33 EDPLEQT
+33 EDPLEHT
-40 RQQWEKLEQRRQLV
+40 RSQWEKLESRRRLA
-54 GNITRNKFLLFWRSI
+54 GNITRNRFLLFWRSV
-69 AGLSLAFFS
+69 AGLILAFFS

-88 AQNRNLVF
+88 SEESNLVF

-133 NGSKH
+133 SGSKH

-144 GMDRILDGLRD
+144 GMDRILDGLKD
-155 HRRNNLVSTVLIGLS
+155 HRRNNLVSTVLIGLA

-184 VAWTLALIIA
+184 VAWNLALVIA

-215 GDRFPNL
+215 GDKFSNL
-222 VFHSPTHHPTQL
+222 VFHAPTHHPTQL

-246 DPDLYLEWND
+246 DPDLYLEWREWRKQFD
-256 WKKEFERSLIPGYD
+256 KSLIPGYD

-281 LYLHNEDVLKTQ
+281 LYLHNEDVLPAK
-293 RVPEELSVFMKRDSV
+293 RVPEELSVFMKHDTI
-308 KRILLTDEST
+308 KEILLEEGNR

-326 LISHARAWQP
+326 LISHAKAWQP
-336 SAFYILDRLQNDL
+336 SAFELLDRLQNDL
-349 LSGKPELIRA
+349 LVGQPELIRS
-359 KWRMDAAVD
+359 KWRMDVSID
-368 DKSID
+368 EKSID
-373 GSANLFISLNNQTFE
+373 GSTNLFIALNNQTFE
-388 SRHVKVE
+388 PRHVKVE

-408 RFELKPCPPPRHGI
+408 RFELKPCPPPRQEI
-422 KLSNSTDEDA
+422 KLSNSSDEDA

-437 RYLEKG
+437 RYLQKG

-451 WNRKFYGR
+451 WNRRFSGN
-459 SDIQVILRDD
+459 SNIQVILRDD
-469 EGIILESQVLT
+469 DGIILESKVLT
-480 TFVESNSAD
+480 TFVERNSAD
-489 NTRERI
+489 NTRERV
-495 KRLEKARR
+495 KRLELARK
-503 IGELSIPSVEF
+503 IGELSIPNVDF
-514 F
+514 R

>member
-1 MSVIVKMAKNKKS
+1 MGKMAKRKPSN
-14 KDFRGLE
+14 DFRSLE
-21 LPDPYGHGFERI
+21 LPDPYGHGFERS
-33 EDPLEQT
+33 EDPLEHT
-40 RQQWEKLEQRRQLV
+40 RSQWEKLESRRRLA
-54 GNITRNKFLLFWRSI
+54 GNITRNRFLLFWRSV
-69 AGLSLAFFS
+69 AGLILAFFS

-88 AQNRNLVF
+88 SEKSNLVF

-133 NGSKH
+133 SGSKH

-144 GMDRILDGLRD
+144 GMDRILDGLKD
-155 HRRNNLVSTVLIGLS
+155 HRRNNLVSTVLIGLA

-184 VAWTLALIIA
+184 VAWNLALVIA

-215 GDRFPNL
+215 GDKFSNL
-222 VFHSPTHHPTQL
+222 VFHAPTHHPTQL

-246 DPDLYLEWND
+246 DPDLYLEWRE
-256 WKKEFERSLIPGYD
+256 WKKQFDKSLIPGYD

-281 LYLHNEDVLKTQ
+281 LYLHNEDVLPAK
-293 RVPEELSVFMKRDSV
+293 RVPEELSVFMKHDTI
-308 KRILLTDEST
+308 KEILLEEGNR

-326 LISHARAWQP
+326 LISHAKAWQP
-336 SAFYILDRLQNDL
+336 SAFELLDRLQNDL
-349 LSGKPELIRA
+349 LVGQPELIRS
-359 KWRMDAAVD
+359 KWRMDVSID
-368 DKSID
+368 EKSID
-373 GSANLFISLNNQTFE
+373 GSTNLFIALNNQTFE
-388 SRHVKVE
+388 PRHVKVE

-408 RFELKPCPPPRHGI
+408 RFELKPCPPPRQEI
-422 KLSNSTDEDA
+422 KLSNSSDEDA

-437 RYLEKG
+437 RYLQKG

-451 WNRKFYGR
+451 WNRRFSGN
-459 SDIQVILRDD
+459 SNIQVILRDD
-469 EGIILESQVLT
+469 DGIILESKVLT
-480 TFVESNSAD
+480 TFVERNSAD
-489 NTRERI
+489 NTRERV
-495 KRLEKARR
+495 KRLELARK
-503 IGELSIPSVEF
+503 IGELSIPNVDF
-514 F
+514 R

>member
-1 MSVIVKMAKNKKS
+1 MAKRKPSN
-14 KDFRGLE
+14 DFRSLE
-21 LPDPYGHGFERI
+21 LPDPYGHGFERS
-33 EDPLEQT
+33 EDPLEHT
-40 RQQWEKLEQRRQLV
+40 RSQWEKLESRRRLA
-54 GNITRNKFLLFWRSI
+54 GNITRNRFLLFWRSV
-69 AGLSLAFFS
+69 AGLILAFFS

-88 AQNRNLVF
+88 SEKSNLVF

-133 NGSKH
+133 SGSKH

-144 GMDRILDGLRD
+144 GMDRILDGLKD
-155 HRRNNLVSTVLIGLS
+155 HRRNNLVSTVLIGLA

-184 VAWTLALIIA
+184 VAWNLALVIA

-215 GDRFPNL
+215 GDKFSNL
-222 VFHSPTHHPTQL
+222 VFHAPTHHPTQL

-246 DPDLYLEWND
+246 DPDLYLEWREWRKQFD
-256 WKKEFERSLIPGYD
+256 KSLIPGYD

-281 LYLHNEDVLKTQ
+281 LYLHNEDVLPAK
-293 RVPEELSVFMKRDSV
+293 RVPEELSVFMKHDTI
-308 KRILLTDEST
+308 KEILLEEGNR

-326 LISHARAWQP
+326 LISHAKAWQP
-336 SAFYILDRLQNDL
+336 SAFELLDRLQNDL
-349 LSGKPELIRA
+349 LVGQPELIRS
-359 KWRMDAAVD
+359 KWRMDVSID
-368 DKSID
+368 EKSID
-373 GSANLFISLNNQTFE
+373 GSTNLFIALNNQTFE
-388 SRHVKVE
+388 PRHVKVE

-408 RFELKPCPPPRHGI
+408 RFELKPCPPPRQEI
-422 KLSNSTDEDA
+422 KLSNSSDEDA

-437 RYLEKG
+437 RYLQKG

-451 WNRKFYGR
+451 WNRRFSGN
-459 SDIQVILRDD
+459 SNIQVILRDD
-469 EGIILESQVLT
+469 DGIILESKVLT
-480 TFVESNSAD
+480 TFVERNSAD
-489 NTRERI
+489 NTRERV
-495 KRLEKARR
+495 KRLELARK
-503 IGELSIPSVEF
+503 IGELSIPNVDF
-514 F
+514 R

>member
-1 MSVIVKMAKNKKS
+1 MGKMAKRKPGN
-14 KDFRGLE
+14 DFRSLE

-33 EDPLEQT
+33 EDPLEHT
-40 RQQWEKLEQRRQLV
+40 RRQWEKLENRRRLA
-54 GNITRNKFLLFWRSI
+54 GNVTRNRILLFWRSI
-69 AGLSLAFFS
+69 AGLVLAFFS

-88 AQNRNLVF
+88 SEMSNLVF

-102 LLATLPSII
+102 IMATLPSII

-133 NGSKH
+133 SGSKH

-144 GMDRILDGLRD
+144 GMDRILDGLKD
-155 HRRNNLVSTVLIGLS
+155 HRRNNLVSTVLIGLA

-184 VAWTLALIIA
+184 VAWNLALIIA

-215 GDRFPNL
+215 GDKFSNL
-222 VFHSPTHHPTQL
+222 VFHAPTHHPTQL

-246 DPDLYLEWND
+246 DPDLYLEWSE
-256 WKKEFERSLIPGYD
+256 WKDNFNKSLIPGYD

-281 LYLHNEDVLKTQ
+281 LYLHNEEVLEAEK
-293 RVPEELSVFMKRDSV
+293 VPVELSVFMKKNSI
-308 KRILLTDEST
+308 KRVLLEEDDR

-326 LISHARAWQP
+326 LISHAKAWQP
-336 SAFYILDRLQNDL
+336 SAFDLLDRLQNDL
-349 LSGKPELIRA
+349 LSGRPELIRS
-359 KWRMDAAVD
+359 KWRMDVSID
-368 DKSID
+368 ERSID
-373 GSANLFISLNNQTFE
+373 GSTNLFIALNNQTFE

-408 RFELKPCPPPRHGI
+408 RFELKPCPPPRQEI
-422 KLSNSTDEDA
+422 KLSNPTDEDA

-437 RYLEKG
+437 RYLQKG

-451 WNRKFYGR
+451 WNRKFSGN
-459 SDIQVILRDD
+459 SNIQVILRDD
-469 EGIILESQVLT
+469 EGIVLESQVLT
-480 TFVESNSAD
+480 TIVARNSAD
-489 NTRERI
+489 NTRERV
-495 KRLEKARR
+495 KRLEVARK
-503 IGELSIPSVEF
+503 IGDLTIPKVDFS
-514 F
+514 

>member
-1 MSVIVKMAKNKKS
+1 MAKRKPGN
-14 KDFRGLE
+14 DFRSLE

-33 EDPLEQT
+33 EDPLEHT
-40 RQQWEKLEQRRQLV
+40 RKQWEKLENRRRLA
-54 GNITRNKFLLFWRSI
+54 GNVTRNRFLLLWRSI
-69 AGLSLAFFS
+69 AGLVLAFIS

-88 AQNRNLVF
+88 SEMSNLVF

-102 LLATLPSII
+102 IMATLPSII

-133 NGSKH
+133 SGSKH

-144 GMDRILDGLRD
+144 GMDRILDGLKD
-155 HRRNNLVSTVLIGLS
+155 HRRNNMVSTVLIGLA

-184 VAWTLALIIA
+184 VAWNLALIIS

-215 GDRFPNL
+215 GDKFSNL
-222 VFHSPTHHPTQL
+222 VFHAPTHHPTQL

-246 DPDLYLEWND
+246 DPDLYLEWSE
-256 WKKEFERSLIPGYD
+256 WKDTFNKSLIPGYD

-281 LYLHNEDVLKTQ
+281 LYLHNEEVLESEK
-293 RVPEELSVFMKRDSV
+293 VPVELSVFMKKNSIKQV
-308 KRILLTDEST
+308 LLEEGDR

-326 LISHARAWQP
+326 LISHAKAWQP
-336 SAFYILDRLQNDL
+336 SAFDLLDRLQNDL
-349 LSGKPELIRA
+349 LSGRPELIRS
-359 KWRMDAAVD
+359 KWRMDVSID
-368 DKSID
+368 EKSID
-373 GSANLFISLNNQTFE
+373 GSTNLFIALNNQTFE

-400 GEPKSRDH
+400 GEPESRDH
-408 RFELKPCPPPRHGI
+408 RFELKPCPPPRQEI
-422 KLSNSTDEDA
+422 KLSNPTDEDA

-437 RYLEKG
+437 RYLQKG

-451 WNRKFYGR
+451 WNRKFSGN
-459 SDIQVILRDD
+459 SNIQVILRDD
-469 EGIILESQVLT
+469 EGIVLESQVLT
-480 TFVESNSAD
+480 TIVARNSAD
-489 NTRERI
+489 NTRERV
-495 KRLEKARR
+495 KRLEVARK
-503 IGELSIPSVEF
+503 IGELAIPKVDFS
-514 F
+514 

>member
-1 MSVIVKMAKNKKS
+1 MGKMAKRKPSN
-14 KDFRGLE
+14 DFRSLE
-21 LPDPYGHGFERI
+21 LPDPYGHGFDRS
-33 EDPLEQT
+33 EDPLEHT
-40 RQQWEKLEQRRQLV
+40 RGQWEKLENRRRLA
-54 GNITRNKFLLFWRSI
+54 GNITRNRFLLLWRSV
-69 AGLSLAFFS
+69 AGLILAFFS

-88 AQNRNLVF
+88 SEKSNLVF

-133 NGSKH
+133 SGSKH

-144 GMDRILDGLRD
+144 GMDRILDGLKD
-155 HRRNNLVSTVLIGLS
+155 HRRNNLVSTVLIGLA

-184 VAWTLALIIA
+184 VAWNLALVIA

-215 GDRFPNL
+215 GDKFSNL
-222 VFHSPTHHPTQL
+222 VFHAPTHHPTQL

-246 DPDLYLEWND
+246 DPDLYLEWREWRN
-256 WKKEFERSLIPGYD
+256 EFDKSLIPGYD

-281 LYLHNEDVLKTQ
+281 LYLHNEDVLPAK
-293 RVPEELSVFMKRDSV
+293 RVPEELAVFMKHDSI
-308 KRILLTDEST
+308 KEILLVEENR

-326 LISHARAWQP
+326 LISHAKAWQP
-336 SAFYILDRLQNDL
+336 SAFELLDRLQNDL
-349 LSGKPELIRA
+349 LAGQPELIRA
-359 KWRMDAAVD
+359 KWRMDVSID
-368 DKSID
+368 EKSID
-373 GSANLFISLNNQTFE
+373 GSTNLFIALNNQTFE
-388 SRHVKVE
+388 PRHVKVE

-408 RFELKPCPPPRHGI
+408 RFELKPCPPPRQEI

-437 RYLEKG
+437 RYLQKG

-451 WNRKFYGR
+451 WNRSFSGN
-459 SDIQVILRDD
+459 SNIQVILRDD
-469 EGIILESQVLT
+469 DGIILESNVLT
-480 TFVESNSAD
+480 TIVERNSAD
-489 NTRERI
+489 NTRERV
-495 KRLEKARR
+495 KRLEVARK
-503 IGELSIPSVEF
+503 IGELSIPNVDFS
-514 F
+514 